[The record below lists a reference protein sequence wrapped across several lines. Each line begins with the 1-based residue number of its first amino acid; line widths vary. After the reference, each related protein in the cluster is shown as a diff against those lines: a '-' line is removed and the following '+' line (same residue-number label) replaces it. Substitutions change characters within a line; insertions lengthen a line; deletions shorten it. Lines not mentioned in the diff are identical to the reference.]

1 VTIKIMLESLKILIL
16 SIAAAILYGI
26 IHDQFT
32 ARICIEYF
40 TVFHPPVFR
49 TQSPTLLALG
59 WGVIATWWVGAFLG
73 LLLILAARFG
83 SRPKLRAVQLVR
95 PIGKLLLVMASCAF
109 IAGLTAFL
117 LTKTGASF
125 ETSWN
130 GPAPTMCSDARFVAD
145 QWAHSTSCTSGFIGG
160 IILCVLQYLRR
171 HKLNSPQVRPAS

>member
-1 VTIKIMLESLKILIL
+1 MLESLKILIL

-59 WGVIATWWVGAFLG
+59 WGVIATCWVGAFLG

-83 SRPKLRAVQLVR
+83 RAQ
-95 PIGKLLLVMASCAF
+95 S
-109 IAGLTAFL
+109 
-117 LTKTGASF
+117 S
-125 ETSWN
+125 
-130 GPAPTMCSDARFVAD
+130 APFN
-145 QWAHSTSCTSGFIGG
+145 
-160 IILCVLQYLRR
+160 L
-171 HKLNSPQVRPAS
+171 